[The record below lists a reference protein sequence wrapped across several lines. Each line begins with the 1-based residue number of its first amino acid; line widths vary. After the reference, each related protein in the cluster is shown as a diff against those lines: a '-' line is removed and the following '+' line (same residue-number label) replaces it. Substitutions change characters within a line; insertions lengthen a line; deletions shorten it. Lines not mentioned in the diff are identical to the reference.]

1 MIEILKNCP
10 NCGGLLD
17 DFGSCQFCGSKVYDL
32 CDIDVRGIP
41 RKKSARRGRTYLRIL
56 TDKHI
61 ILAPVITNTI
71 KITEEPDSLTL
82 LEAEFVICGDVTMQE
97 VNDEDL

>member
-1 MIEILKNCP
+1 MEKLKNCP

-32 CDIDVRGIP
+32 CDIDVRY
-41 RKKSARRGRTYLRIL
+41 RSAHKGRTYLRIL
-56 TDKHI
+56 TDNQI

-71 KITEEPDSLTL
+71 SITCERESWPVLD
-82 LEAEFVICGDVTMQE
+82 AEFVIRGDVTIQE
-97 VNDEDL
+97 VKEE

>member
-1 MIEILKNCP
+1 MIERLKNCP

-32 CDIDVRGIP
+32 CDIDVRY
-41 RKKSARRGRTYLRIL
+41 RSARKGRTYLRIM
-56 TDKHI
+56 TDTQL

-71 KITEEPDSLTL
+71 SITCERDAWPV
-82 LEAEFVICGDVTMQE
+82 LEAEFVVCGDITAQE
-97 VNDEDL
+97 VNDEKDMGC